1 MKKLLSVI
9 SVILVMLVVLSSCQ
23 PQPATKEDIENAS
36 ALITLYGAS
45 QIYIT
50 HYEIEGP
57 LEEGTFQR
65 TLVEDVKIG
74 DSTLTKA
81 IAKLAITGDK
91 QSTSVELAGHVNGGN
106 HSMSASMTHVQGND
120 PSYSIRIDRKPIDPT
135 TIDVDELFGI

>member
-1 MKKLLSVI
+1 MKKLVSAA
-9 SVILVMLVVLSSCQ
+9 SMMLVMAMVLSSCQ

-50 HYEIEGP
+50 HYEIDGS
-57 LEEGTFQR
+57 LEEGTLQR
-65 TLVEDVKIG
+65 TLVKDVDIG

-81 IAKLAITGDK
+81 VARLTVTGDR

-135 TIDVDELFGI
+135 TIDVDKLFGI

>member
-1 MKKLLSVI
+1 MM
-9 SVILVMLVVLSSCQ
+9 LVMAMVLSSCQ

-50 HYEIEGP
+50 HYEIDGS
-57 LEEGTFQR
+57 LEEGTLQR
-65 TLVEDVKIG
+65 TLVKDVDIG

-81 IAKLAITGDK
+81 VARLTVTGDR

-106 HSMSASMTHVQGND
+106 HSMSASMTHVQGSD

-135 TIDVDELFGI
+135 TIDVDKLFGI

>member
-1 MKKLLSVI
+1 MKKLVSAA
-9 SVILVMLVVLSSCQ
+9 SMMLVMAMVLSSCQ

-50 HYEIEGP
+50 HYEIDGS
-57 LEEGTFQR
+57 LEEGTLQR
-65 TLVEDVKIG
+65 TLVKDVDIG

-81 IAKLAITGDK
+81 VARLTVTGDR

-106 HSMSASMTHVQGND
+106 HSMSASMTQVQGSD

-135 TIDVDELFGI
+135 TIDVDKLFGI